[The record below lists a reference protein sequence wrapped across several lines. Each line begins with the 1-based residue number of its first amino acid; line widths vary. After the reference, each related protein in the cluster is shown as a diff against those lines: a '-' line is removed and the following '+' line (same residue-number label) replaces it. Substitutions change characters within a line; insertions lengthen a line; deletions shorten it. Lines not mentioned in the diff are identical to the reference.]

1 MILVVFV
8 KTRNNQENNFLKKM
22 NRNFKTILTKIALK
36 NKFIHRK
43 HLEYFRIYNNSLVLL
58 SEDSIWVYTLMK
70 SGTTYTLLFLANY
83 INYLAGNRN
92 AVSFDE
98 MQSKFILHSLDGKI
112 KEIDIELYLK
122 EFRELKETVI
132 KKRIIHTHEFFNSTL
147 WDKNISLYRN
157 PLDFIISKY
166 YYFYINRGLKVSHPR
181 KIYKELLDHFII
193 TYNHQL
199 DLKKNYPEKV
209 LSVAYE
215 DLMKSPKETFKNLI
229 SFMGLKIDNYGIEH
243 AMKFSSKKEVK
254 KMERERGEAIVKK
267 DGINF
272 KGSFVR
278 SGEVGEWKS
287 YFNDKD
293 INNIRN
299 YLAESGIDYDDFIY
313 E

>member
-1 MILVVFV
+1 LILVVFE

-166 YYFYINRGLKVSHPR
+166 YYFYINRELKVSHTR
-181 KIYKELLDHFII
+181 KIYK
-193 TYNHQL
+193 
-199 DLKKNYPEKV
+199 K
-209 LSVAYE
+209 
-215 DLMKSPKETFKNLI
+215 
-229 SFMGLKIDNYGIEH
+229 
-243 AMKFSSKKEVK
+243 
-254 KMERERGEAIVKK
+254 
-267 DGINF
+267 
-272 KGSFVR
+272 
-278 SGEVGEWKS
+278 
-287 YFNDKD
+287 
-293 INNIRN
+293 
-299 YLAESGIDYDDFIY
+299 
-313 E
+313 